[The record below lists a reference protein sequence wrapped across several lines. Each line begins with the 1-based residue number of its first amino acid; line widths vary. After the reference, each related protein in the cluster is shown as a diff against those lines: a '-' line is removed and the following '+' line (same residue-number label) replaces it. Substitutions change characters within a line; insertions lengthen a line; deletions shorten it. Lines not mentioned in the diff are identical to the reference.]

1 LSFSKRSRE
10 YTAYSCVP
18 NQYVDLG
25 MHGDVCVSSLGQAA
39 GASTQAK
46 PCSRFQKLLPSYM
59 ADRHRVQVKRCRNHP
74 ARACIQLEERDSDRS
89 AMQQRERERR
99 GHKKPPRSFVSIHV
113 PVKILHVGAGRTEM
127 LHVCL
132 WIARS
137 PVVCLCNSTYN
148 RD

>member
-89 AMQQRERERR
+89 AMRQREREREKR
-99 GHKKPPRSFVSIHV
+99 PQETSSIVRLDPRPGQNFTRRRRPDGDAPRVLVDSSLTCRL
-113 PVKILHVGAGRTEM
+113 PVQLNVQ
-127 LHVCL
+127 
-132 WIARS
+132 S
-137 PVVCLCNSTYN
+137 
-148 RD
+148 